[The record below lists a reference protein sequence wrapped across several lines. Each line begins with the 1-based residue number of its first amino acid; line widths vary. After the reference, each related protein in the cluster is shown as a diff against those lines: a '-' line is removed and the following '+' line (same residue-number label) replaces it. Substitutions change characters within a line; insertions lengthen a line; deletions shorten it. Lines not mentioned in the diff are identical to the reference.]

1 MLRRIQKLREVDT
14 KELEV
19 QQRELSEQ
27 IFRLRFQLSTGQ
39 AEALKRLREAKK
51 NLARIKTL
59 LRERALLAAARS
71 PEAAAAVRPPKTSAA
86 VQPPETSSVAQQTK
100 AGTSK

>member
-1 MLRRIQKLREVDT
+1 MPRRIEKFREANT

-39 AEALKRLREAKK
+39 VEALKRLREARRD
-51 NLARIKTL
+51 LARIKTL
-59 LRERALLAAARS
+59 LRERSGR
-71 PEAAAAVRPPKTSAA
+71 E
-86 VQPPETSSVAQQTK
+86 
-100 AGTSK
+100 GHGN

>member
-1 MLRRIQKLREVDT
+1 MPRRIEKLREADPNELHAQQ
-14 KELEV
+14 KELTD
-19 QQRELSEQ
+19 Q

-71 PEAAAAVRPPKTSAA
+71 PEAAAAVPPPKTSAA
-86 VQPPETSSVAQQTK
+86 VRPPTTSSVAQHSK
-100 AGTSK
+100 AETSK